1 MSLSKH
7 RIAYFYD
14 EDIGNYYYAHNH
26 PMKPIRVSM
35 THSLVL
41 GYGLHQHL
49 EVFHPRR
56 AAPEEMMRFHTP
68 GYIKFLQTA
77 DPSINNVASA
87 ESKQYNIGYDC
98 PVFDNMFEF
107 CQISAGGSISAA
119 QRLNYNLCDVAI
131 NWAGGLHHARRDQ
144 ASGFCYIADCVL
156 GIMELL
162 KYHPRVMYIDIDIHH
177 GDGVEE
183 AFYNTDRVLTV
194 SFHKYATT
202 FFPETGH
209 VSDIGINRGKYYSVN
224 VPLRDGMTDE
234 AYHSLFKPIIRNL
247 IHFYQ
252 PGAIF
257 LQCGADSLVGDL
269 LGFFNLST
277 YGHGECVE
285 FVKSFGIPLLVA
297 GGGGYV
303 KQSVARCWAYETSL
317 IVGQEIPD
325 ELPENDYLEYFQP
338 SYKLHLQPDKKKK
351 NQNSEDFLHN
361 IYVHVMENVRHLAAA
376 PSVQMTE
383 LPPHASLSR
392 PIRVQP
398 DTTSL
403 CKRLFMRIKSLDDEQ
418 EEKEQAEAQQQEDEA
433 YIEAIKH
440 EPNPNVPVKEELPE
454 M

>member
-1 MSLSKH
+1 MSIPKR

-14 EDIGNYYYAHNH
+14 EDIGNYYYTHSH
-26 PMKPIRVSM
+26 PMKPVRVRM

-41 GYGLHQHL
+41 GYKLHEHMD
-49 EVFHPRR
+49 VFHPRR
-56 AAPEEMMRFHTP
+56 ASPEEMMRFHTP

-77 DPSINNVASA
+77 TPSNTNPKSEDAVH
-87 ESKQYNIGYDC
+87 YNIGFDC
-98 PVFDNMFEF
+98 PVFDNIFEF

-119 QRLNYNLCDVAI
+119 QRLNYNLADVAI

-194 SFHKYATT
+194 SFHKYGKE
-202 FFPETGH
+202 FFPESGH
-209 VSDIGINRGKYYSVN
+209 ISDVGINSGKYYAVN

-234 AYHSLFKPIIRNL
+234 AYHYLFKPIIRNL

-269 LGFFNLST
+269 LGYFNLST
-277 YGHGECVE
+277 YGHGECVK
-285 FVKSFGIPLLVA
+285 FVQSFGIPLLVA
-297 GGGGYV
+297 GGGGYI
-303 KQSVARCWAYETSL
+303 KQSVARCWTYETSL
-317 IVGQEIPD
+317 IVNQDIPD

-338 SYKLHLQPDKKKK
+338 SYKLHLHPDKKK
-351 NQNSEDFLHN
+351 NLNSEEFLHN

-383 LPPHASLSR
+383 LPPRAAMSR
-392 PIRVQP
+392 PIKVHEE
-398 DTTSL
+398 TSNF
-403 CKRLFMRIKSLDDEQ
+403 CKRLFMKFQTEDDIQEQKEQ
-418 EEKEQAEAQQQEDEA
+418 EEAQRMDDEEYAE
-433 YIEAIKH
+433 KMSH
-440 EPNPNVPVKEELPE
+440 EPNPNIPVKEPLPE